1 MSGEEENNPAPN
13 AAQTDE
19 VSADSEKQ
27 SNQDDNTGNEFL
39 ARTQISNNTWF
50 GINSRSLKY
59 YFHSRD
65 LTY

>member
-27 SNQDDNTGNEFL
+27 SNQDDKAGKEFL
-39 ARTQISNNTWF
+39 TRTQIITPNF
-50 GINSRSLKY
+50 A
-59 YFHSRD
+59 
-65 LTY
+65 